1 MLRLYSVTIIYV
13 TLFTT
18 KYIFVADENEPR
30 FRRLRS
36 LFEDPMTEVYLL
48 FYQSSLQAFINFNMF
63 LQREDPIIPV
73 VHEQTTSFLRKLGSK
88 FLTVAAI
95 KEADGDFST
104 LNFEEAQFQHT
115 GKVHRGHTLLNSSLK
130 A

>member
-36 LFEDPMTEVYLL
+36 LFKDPMTEVYLL

-95 KEADGDFST
+95 IRRQMAILIPLNLRKHNFSILVRYT
-104 LNFEEAQFQHT
+104 EGMHF
-115 GKVHRGHTLLNSSLK
+115 
-130 A
+130 

>member
-1 MLRLYSVTIIYV
+1 M
-13 TLFTT
+13 
-18 KYIFVADENEPR
+18 
-30 FRRLRS
+30 RS
-36 LFEDPMTEVYLL
+36 LFEDQMTEVYLL

-63 LQREDPIIPV
+63 LQREGSSLIIIGSIIPV

-95 KEADGDFST
+95 KEADGNFST

-115 GKVHRGHTLLNSSLK
+115 GKVHRGHALLNSSLK